1 MAPLMN
7 NFKKWLR
14 KQKKK
19 GGSQA
24 GSGKR
29 RTQSGLG
36 KKRRKKQVLEKLYQ
50 NMAQKNSFEPNTRM
64 ATYLM
69 QNGV

>member
-24 GSGKR
+24 GSGKKQS
-29 RTQSGLG
+29 QSGLG
-36 KKRRKKQVLEKLYQ
+36 KKRRKKKVLEKLYQ
-50 NMAQKNSFEPNTRM
+50 NMTQKNSFEPNTRM